1 MQKINIWFILI
12 PVLVMNIVAFAAFA
26 IDKRRARRGAYRIS
40 EKTLLTLSA
49 CFGAL
54 GALLAMQIFRHK
66 TRHKIFFLCVPLL
79 LIVQLLITGY
89 LLI

>member
-54 GALLAMQIFRHK
+54 GALLAMPIFRHK